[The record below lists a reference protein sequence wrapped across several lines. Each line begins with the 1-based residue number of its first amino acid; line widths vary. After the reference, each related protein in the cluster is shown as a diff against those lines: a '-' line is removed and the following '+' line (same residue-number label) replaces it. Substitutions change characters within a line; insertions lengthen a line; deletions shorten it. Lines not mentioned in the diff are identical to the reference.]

1 MEGLKVEMEIR
12 YQKMESLREKVRILE
27 GEKAILQEKI
37 EVLQEEIKQKHSIVK
52 SLSVEIDEESREKH
66 TIYKKLSALRETRTM
81 YMPKD
86 EVEQT
91 MKNIEKYVE
100 DYTEYLQELVRMGE
114 KYFRRHIEDK
124 FDIRVLTKCI
134 CTDTFSFAYQFSEID
149 SNLRT
154 I

>member
-1 MEGLKVEMEIR
+1 MEGLKAEMEIR
-12 YQKMESLREKVRILE
+12 YQKMESLREEVRTLE
-27 GEKAILQEKI
+27 KEEAILQEKI
-37 EVLQEEIKQKHSIVK
+37 EILQEEIKQKHSTVK
-52 SLSVEIDEESREKH
+52 SLGIEIDKESRQRH

-86 EVEQT
+86 EIEHT

-100 DYTEYLQELVRMGE
+100 DHREYLQGLVRMGE

-134 CTDTFSFAYQFSEID
+134 YIDTFSFAYQFNRIASD
-149 SNLRT
+149 LRT